1 VTAVVMD
8 EGGNR
13 ISARFTPLVAGVNE
27 YLLDTALALSS
38 SAFGRGDGTF
48 IATIPELAW
57 DIQGEARSAF
67 SMEAYLNHLGSETIP
82 YWATLERRLG
92 PGEKLD
98 VLTKHLLPSIDLAK
112 KPFHTFSV
120 LFGFRNA
127 LVHGRTEYLTAES
140 TQCLSEDA
148 VPWLPETKWEKMISQ
163 PMAERFLA
171 DTKSM
176 IQILQASA
184 HLEPGL
190 LYTPEEAG
198 WSEELMD

>member
-1 VTAVVMD
+1 MKRRVRVKSEKTMYTFA
-8 EGGNR
+8 
-13 ISARFTPLVAGVNE
+13 
-27 YLLDTALALSS
+27 YLRNASYMLHKQAKSTMSGQAHMYLASML
-38 SAFGRGDGTF
+38 
-48 IATIPELAW
+48 L
-57 DIQGEARSAF
+57 SAF

>member
-1 VTAVVMD
+1 MDCEGAAMKRKARVKSEKTLYTFAYLRNASYMLFKLGKSTASGRAHM
-8 EGGNR
+8 
-13 ISARFTPLVAGVNE
+13 
-27 YLLDTALALSS
+27 YLASMLL
-38 SAFGRGDGTF
+38 
-48 IATIPELAW
+48 
-57 DIQGEARSAF
+57 SAF

-98 VLTKHLLPSIDLAK
+98 VLTKHLLPSIDPAK

-120 LFGFRNA
+120 LFRFRNA

-140 TQCLSEDA
+140 TQFLSEDA
-148 VPWLPETKWEKMISQ
+148 IPRLPETKWEKMISQ

-176 IQILQASA
+176 IQILQAAA

-198 WSEELMD
+198 WSEELMN